1 MSAYEYY
8 RKFIDLS
15 RYDPDIAGNQAEML
29 CHFKLGTKR
38 KWRTFASAL
47 PCTTYHEF
55 SEILVRMEDS
65 DNLPSNSED
74 DEDKNDNQK
83 KDDRGKDIME
93 SVGEVVVLAR
103 LIDIWDIGLLSVPR
117 VSRDLNSLLC
127 HLQRRF
133 SRTLD
138 QAVMTGYSQDP
149 GGYTSYPSML
159 ASGSQWYQGG
169 QPRQGEV
176 AASGTGPSRQ
186 SNQPRKGRRSQGRGN
201 QGHRGRGGR
210 QQAQGRVNHIS
221 LQDAQNHPDLIMG
234 FDLEFAMPRGDKCY
248 VDNVYPGCPVMVDG
262 VVMPANLIPLDI
274 MDFDV
279 ILGADWLHCNRAHI
293 DCYEKSVTFYRP
305 GLPEV
310 TFMGERSGVRHGV
323 ISAMRANKLLSKGCQ
338 GYLAHV
344 VLNDVVPNSVEEVGV
359 VRHYPDVFPD
369 DLPRLPPDRDV
380 EFSIDLLPCAC
391 VFSKIDLRSGY
402 YQLKIKDEDVP
413 KTAFRTRYE
422 HYEFLVMP
430 FGLTNAP
437 VAFMRLMNE
446 VFRQYLDRF
455 FIVFIDDILVY
466 SKSKAD
472 HIRHFNLVLKKLR
485 EHQLYA
491 KFSKCHFWLNQV
503 AFLGH
508 VVSAQGIQVDP
519 QKIAAVENWE
529 QPRTV
534 TKVRSFLGLAGYYR
548 RFVQDFSMIAL
559 PLTKLTRNDVKFEW
573 DENCEQSFQ
582 QLKYCLTYAPVLVL
596 PDDSDNFEIY
606 SDASLNGLGC
616 VLMQHNRVIA
626 YASRQLKIHERNYPT
641 HDLDLAA
648 IVFALKIWRHYLYGE
663 KCKIF
668 TDHKSLQ
675 YLFTQLDLNL
685 RQQRWMELLSDYDCT
700 IEYHPGRANVVA
712 DVLSRKPQGRLNA
725 LYACRVPLLAELRAT
740 GVKLELED
748 RREAFLASFQVR
760 PVLVDRVL
768 EAQMVDDEIQEMI
781 QLRNEG
787 KKKDLRIRESDGLL
801 MQENRMYVSNNEEL
815 KKEILDEAHCS
826 AYAMHPGGTKIYHT
840 IRPFYYWLGMKREI
854 AEYVSR
860 CIVCQQVK
868 AERKK
873 HFGQMQ
879 PLPVPQWKWENITMD
894 FVYKLPRTR
903 NGFDGVWVIVD
914 RLTKSAHFIPEA
926 LGSKLLYSIAYHP
939 QTDGQSERT
948 IQTLEDML
956 RSSVLQFGDSW
967 HDRLDLMEFAY
978 NNSFHSSIGMSS
990 FEALYGR
997 ACLRFGK
1004 KGKLSPRYI
1013 GPYEITERIGEVAY
1027 RLELP
1032 PELSKINSDLMYD
1045 EEPVTILD
1053 WKDKVLRNKT
1063 GSLVKVLWGNH
1074 SVEEATWE
1082 TEERMREM
1090 YPRLF
1095 YEY

>member
-234 FDLEFAMPRGDKCY
+234 TLNILGHFARVLIDCGATHSVISHTFAQMTQPNPTPLGFDLEFAMPRGDKCY

-380 EFSIDLLPCAC
+380 EFSIDLLPCTDPISLTPYRIAPAE
-391 VFSKIDLRSGY
+391 LRE
-402 YQLKIKDEDVP
+402 LKIHLQD
-413 KTAFRTRYE
+413 
-422 HYEFLVMP
+422 
-430 FGLTNAP
+430 LT
-437 VAFMRLMNE
+437 
-446 VFRQYLDRF
+446 D
-455 FIVFIDDILVY
+455 
-466 SKSKAD
+466 K
-472 HIRHFNLVLKKLR
+472 
-485 EHQLYA
+485 
-491 KFSKCHFWLNQV
+491 
-503 AFLGH
+503 
-508 VVSAQGIQVDP
+508 VSAQGIQVDP

-997 ACLRFGK
+997 ACRTPLCWSEVGERVLK
-1004 KGKLSPRYI
+1004 SPEIVDETTQNVQKGKLSPRYI